1 MKAKKCS
8 YCENTTYQKDG
19 VCVLCSIGLP
29 SMYSELVG
37 LLKKDKGFK
46 DHKLKVAATR

>member
-1 MKAKKCS
+1 MKAKKCV
-8 YCENTTYQKDG
+8 YCENATYQKNG

-37 LLKKDKGFK
+37 LVKKEKRIK
-46 DHKLKVAATR
+46 IQKLKIAATR